1 LLLAGGKPAHDN
13 GCLRQM
19 CCLHDGSGAIRA
31 FFSDREINVA
41 SKIVDE
47 LAEIITAQKRKLNA
61 KTKLLRERDA
71 EIESLEKKLKQV
83 NRKLKKQTELA
94 ADPSQQIDKL
104 KASNKKLSKDLEV
117 MSAKIQ
123 APQMALEKALDQIKQ
138 LQLALDDQTN
148 TAARLNRKIIDRNK
162 TEMPPSHAD
171 QAPSPTTRLFDELE
185 RSTVPPHLKQGGTA
199 GALGRVSRH
208 ARKR

>member
-1 LLLAGGKPAHDN
+1 MLLAGGKPAHDN

-47 LAEIITAQKRKLNA
+47 LTEIITAQKRKLNA
-61 KTKLLRERDA
+61 KNKLLRERAA

-94 ADPSQQIDKL
+94 SDPSQQIDKL

-117 MSAKIQ
+117 MSTKIQ
-123 APQMALEKALDQIKQ
+123 APQMALEKALDQIKRTCQ
-138 LQLALDDQTN
+138 
-148 TAARLNRKIIDRNK
+148 K
-162 TEMPPSHAD
+162 
-171 QAPSPTTRLFDELE
+171 FC
-185 RSTVPPHLKQGGTA
+185 V
-199 GALGRVSRH
+199 
-208 ARKR
+208 